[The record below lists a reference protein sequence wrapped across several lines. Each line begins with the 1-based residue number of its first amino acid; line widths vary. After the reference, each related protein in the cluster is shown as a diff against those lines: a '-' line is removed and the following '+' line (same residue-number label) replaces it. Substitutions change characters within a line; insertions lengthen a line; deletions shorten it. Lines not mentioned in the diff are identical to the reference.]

1 MKKEE
6 TEMKYDVLV
15 VGGGLAGMRAT
26 LASLRDGVKNTAIIS
41 KEHPLRAHSKA
52 AQGGINAVLYT
63 DKGDSIEAH
72 IFDTVKGSDYLA
84 DQNVV
89 EILCREA
96 PEDIWELDRMGV
108 VFSRTPKGKIAQ
120 RLSGGTSICAGAS
133 ESRIAQRN
141 FGGQSCPRT
150 IYKSDKTGHVLVEVL
165 YEQITKKK
173 VKILPEWHVLSL
185 IIEDGKCR
193 GVVAYD
199 MHSGEI
205 KIIRAKAVVLATGGY
220 GRAYKITSNA
230 HANTG
235 DMLVLVLKAGIPL
248 EDMEFVQF
256 HPTGLPPDGALAT
269 EGARGEG
276 GYLINKDGERFMK
289 RYAPEKM
296 ELGPRDLV
304 SRAIQTEINEGRG
317 IDGYVLIDLTHL
329 GEKIIQERLPQIR
342 GLIKNFTGIDCV
354 KKPFPIRP
362 TAHYSMGGIP
372 TDADGKVLG
381 VDGLYAA
388 GECSCISLHGAN
400 RLGGNSLMETI
411 VFGRRAG
418 KSAAE
423 YAKQN
428 EFLPVPKD
436 ALMSV
441 EREINAIIDN
451 FGKERVANLRSELQ
465 ETMTNHC
472 GIFRNE
478 NGLKFAL
485 ETIKDLK
492 KRFFYISI
500 DDKGSIF
507 NTDLMAALE
516 LKNLLTFSEVIVAGA
531 LARKESRGS
540 HFRTDYSERD
550 DVNFLKHTM
559 AYLIDEK
566 VLLEYKPV
574 TITKYQPKRRVY

>member
-1 MKKEE
+1 MKDREIR
-6 TEMKYDVLV
+6 YDVV
-15 VGGGLAGMRAT
+15 IVGGGLAGMRAA
-26 LASLRDGVKNTAIIS
+26 LAAKQNGVRNVAIIS

-72 IFDTVKGSDYLA
+72 IFDTIKGSDYLA
-84 DQNVV
+84 DQDVV
-89 EILCREA
+89 EIFCNEA
-96 PEDIWELDRMGV
+96 PKDIWELDRMGV

-120 RLSGGTSICAGAS
+120 RLSGGTSICAGS

-150 IYKSDKTGHVLVEVL
+150 IYKSDKTGHVLMEVL
-165 YEQITKKK
+165 YEQIMKE
-173 VKILPEWHVLSL
+173 KIKIISEWYVLSL
-185 IIEDGKCR
+185 IVEDRKCR
-193 GVVAYD
+193 GVAAYD
-199 MHSGEI
+199 MRSGEI
-205 KIIRAKAVVLATGGY
+205 KIIRAKAIVLATGGY

-235 DMLVLVLKAGIPL
+235 DMLALVFKAGIPL

-276 GYLINKDGERFMK
+276 GYLVNKDSERFMK

-317 IDGYVLIDLTHL
+317 IDGYVHLDLTHL

-342 GLIKNFTGIDCV
+342 GLIKSFTGIDCV
-354 KKPFPIRP
+354 KRPFPVRP

-372 TDADGKVLG
+372 TDADGKVPEVG
-381 VDGLYAA
+381 GLYAA
-388 GECSCISLHGAN
+388 GECACVGIHGAN

-428 EFLPVPKD
+428 KFLPVPNNTFT
-436 ALMSV
+436 SV
-441 EREINAIIDN
+441 ENEVNAIIDN
-451 FGKERVANLRSELQ
+451 TGNERVANLRSELQ
-465 ETMTNHC
+465 EAMTNYC
-472 GIFRNE
+472 GIFRDE
-478 NGLKFAL
+478 DGLKFAL
-485 ETIKDLK
+485 ETIKNLK
-492 KRFFYISI
+492 RRFFYISI
-500 DDKGSIF
+500 DDYGSTF
-507 NTDLMAALE
+507 NTDLTAALE

-540 HFRTDYSERD
+540 HFRTDYTERD
-550 DVNFLKHTM
+550 DINFLKHTM
-559 AYLIDEK
+559 AYLKNGKIALK
-566 VLLEYKPV
+566 YKPV
-574 TITKYQPKRRVY
+574 TITKYQPQRRVY

>member
-1 MKKEE
+1 MKDREIR
-6 TEMKYDVLV
+6 YDVV
-15 VGGGLAGMRAT
+15 IVGGGLAGMRAAI
-26 LASLRDGVKNTAIIS
+26 ASLHNGVKNIAIIS

-63 DKGDSIEAH
+63 NKGDSVEAH
-72 IFDTVKGSDYLA
+72 VFDTIKGSDYLA
-84 DQNVV
+84 DQDVV
-89 EILCREA
+89 EIFCKEA
-96 PEDIWELDRMGV
+96 PEDIWELDEMGV
-108 VFSRTPKGKIAQ
+108 VFSRTAKGKIAQ
-120 RLSGGTSICAGAS
+120 RLSGGTSICAGS

-150 IYKSDKTGHVLVEVL
+150 VYKGDKTGHVLMEVL
-165 YEQITKKK
+165 YEQVMKEKI
-173 VKILPEWHVLSL
+173 KILPEWHILSL
-185 IIEDGKCR
+185 IVEDRKCR

-199 MHSGEI
+199 LASG
-205 KIIRAKAVVLATGGY
+205 KIEVIRAKAVILATGGY

-235 DMLVLVLKAGIPL
+235 DMLALALKAGIPL

-296 ELGPRDLV
+296 ELAPRDLV

-317 IDGYVLIDLTHL
+317 IGGYVLLDLTHL
-329 GEKIIQERLPQIR
+329 GEKIIQKRLPQIR
-342 GLIKNFTGIDCV
+342 GLIKSFTGIDCV
-354 KKPFPIRP
+354 EKPFPIRP

-372 TDADGKVLG
+372 ANANGEVLN
-381 VDGLYAA
+381 VEGLYAA
-388 GECSCISLHGAN
+388 GECASVGIHGAN

-423 YAKQN
+423 YAKRN
-428 EFLPVPKD
+428 KFLP
-436 ALMSV
+436 ASNNTLTSV
-441 EREINAIIDN
+441 ENEVNAIIDN
-451 FGKERVANLRSELQ
+451 TGNERVANLRSELQ

-478 NGLKFAL
+478 DGLKFAL
-485 ETIKDLK
+485 ETIKNLK
-492 KRFFYISI
+492 RRFFYISI
-500 DDKGSIF
+500 DDYGSTF
-507 NTDLMAALE
+507 NTDLTAALE
-516 LKNLLTFSEVIVAGA
+516 LKNLLMFSEVIVAGA

-540 HFRTDYSERD
+540 HFRTDYPERD
-550 DVNFLKHTM
+550 DANFLKHTI
-559 AYLIDEK
+559 ARLVDGKIA
-566 VLLEYKPV
+566 LEYKPV
-574 TITKYQPKRRVY
+574 AITKYQPQRRVY